1 MLTINE
7 FQREIEKHFADY
19 LKPAFQDVKIQ
30 ICPAHR
36 TNCVKS
42 GIRLIP
48 KQTCNGAIPLI
59 YLEDMYEY
67 YLDNGNLN
75 DTFTAFAMF
84 VKNCPRHMED
94 YSAVFTSEYILDHV
108 FVQLINRKK
117 NEALLTQIPHADFL
131 DLAAVFRVRV
141 DLDGDKQYTSY
152 LLTYEIMK
160 LCHLDLITITRKAC
174 QNYISILGQ
183 FHIIGVED
191 MFLSRINMPDT
202 DFNKPSMYLMLN
214 ESQIY
219 GAAAMF
225 ACPDIFRRI
234 STQLDSDLIIL
245 PSSIH
250 ELIIVEADSIIKKM
264 GKEAIY
270 EMVSDVNQVCVEKEE
285 FLSDTV
291 YVYSRKHGF
300 DIL

>member
-1 MLTINE
+1 MVV
-7 FQREIEKHFADY
+7 H
-19 LKPAFQDVKIQ
+19 
-30 ICPAHR
+30 
-36 TNCVKS
+36 
-42 GIRLIP
+42 
-48 KQTCNGAIPLI
+48 
-59 YLEDMYEY
+59 
-67 YLDNGNLN
+67 
-75 DTFTAFAMF
+75 
-84 VKNCPRHMED
+84 
-94 YSAVFTSEYILDHV
+94 SAVFTSEYILDHV

-131 DLAAVFRVRV
+131 DLAAVFRVQV
-141 DLDGDKQYTSY
+141 DLDGDKQGASY
-152 LLTYEIMK
+152 LLTHEIMK
-160 LCHLDLITITRKAC
+160 ECHLDLVSITRKAC
-174 QNYISILGQ
+174 QNYIRIFGR
-183 FHIIGVED
+183 FRIIGVED
-191 MFLSRINMPDT
+191 MFLARRNLPDT
-202 DFNKPSMYLMLN
+202 DFNNPSMHLILN
-214 ESQIY
+214 EYQIY

-225 ACPDIFRRI
+225 ACPDMFRTI

-250 ELIIVEADSIIKKM
+250 DLIIVEANSAMEAM

>member
-30 ICPAHR
+30 IFPAHR

-48 KQTCNGAIPLI
+48 KQTYNGAIPLI
-59 YLEDMYEY
+59 YLEDMYEH

-108 FVQLINRKK
+108 FIQLINRKK

-160 LCHLDLITITRKAC
+160 LCHLDLITITRKA
-174 QNYISILGQ
+174 YSFGIAHFGQ
-183 FHIIGVED
+183 RKPAPYQIPIEYSVNLIFVQ
-191 MFLSRINMPDT
+191 MTASPVFPALLSHC
-202 DFNKPSMYLMLN
+202 KLN
-214 ESQIY
+214 L
-219 GAAAMF
+219 
-225 ACPDIFRRI
+225 IFVPAG
-234 STQLDSDLIIL
+234 S
-245 PSSIH
+245 
-250 ELIIVEADSIIKKM
+250 
-264 GKEAIY
+264 
-270 EMVSDVNQVCVEKEE
+270 
-285 FLSDTV
+285 LSKLQG
-291 YVYSRKHGF
+291 SFF
-300 DIL
+300 D